1 MSSTRPQAPELQVQR
16 WFNAAAPITLQGL
29 RGKIV
34 VVHAFQMLCPGC
46 VQHSIPQARKMHEI
60 AKGSDIVTL
69 GLHTVF
75 EHHDAM
81 TPVSLEAFLHEYRIG
96 FPIGVDAHDRPGGM
110 PITMTHYQLRGTPSL
125 VLIDRAGTIR
135 LNAFGH
141 IDDLTVG
148 ATIARLI
155 DEAPPAASAQP
166 TTPARPESTI
176 ACDPDQGCA
185 VPTDTNGTDNS
196 NLTKENI

>member
-1 MSSTRPQAPELQVQR
+1 MKPGDLAAPPLDVSQ
-16 WFNAAAPITLQGL
+16 WFNVEQPFVLARL
-29 RGKIV
+29 RGQV
-34 VVHAFQMLCPGC
+34 VVLYAFQMLCPGC
-46 VQHSIPQARKMHEI
+46 VMRSLPQAQAVHQRFS
-60 AKGSDIVTL
+60 GSGVSVI

-96 FPIGVDAHDRPGGM
+96 FPVGVDAHDRPGGT
-110 PITMTHYQLRGTPSL
+110 PITMGRYQLRGTPSL

-135 LNAFGH
+135 LSAFGH

-148 ATIARLI
+148 ATLARLI
-155 DEAPPAASAQP
+155 DEAPPAASPHPSTSTQSG
-166 TTPARPESTI
+166 PAV

-185 VPTDTNGTDNS
+185 LPTDTSSTDS
-196 NLTKENI
+196 KNLTKENI